1 MEALYE
7 EVRTN
12 PSKPDI
18 HFTTIYPFY
27 VDTGLAK
34 DPKYRFI
41 LKYKYIQIFNFCIQM
56 KYE

>member
-7 EVRTN
+7 EVRMN
-12 PSKPDI
+12 PKKLDI

-34 DPKYRFI
+34 NPKFR
-41 LKYKYIQIFNFCIQM
+41 L
-56 KYE
+56 YENI